1 MSQASGV
8 SSVEVREIFNSIS
21 IMFEV
26 IGFDDMMRLPSEC
39 VTICVCLSDYRVD
52 TEDGEAI
59 TSAEILTLN
68 ADGGAPKNYIA
79 IATNSSFNEEVSS
92 KGRVGFL
99 TIVSNS

>member
-1 MSQASGV
+1 MDTYDKMR
-8 SSVEVREIFNSIS
+8 VR
-21 IMFEV
+21 
-26 IGFDDMMRLPSEC
+26 SEY